1 MGNWGNFTQEM
12 GEKDYFVVKLSAC
25 TLYIQWYT
33 SLYHGYIWHTDKP
46 ISVVFESTEA
56 LW

>member
-46 ISVVFESTEA
+46 ISGVFEFTEA